1 MALHVQPQP
10 FASQLESFLL
20 AFLAVQNQPFHCQRL
35 AVLWEL
41 LQNSIGSFDAFL
53 VLLHFIV
60 PNDLTEQAVLLPR
73 EGLCISVTR
82 HLQSGD
88 VRSAVSTPSGPLLF
102 QCTLSD
108 ITPALRNRSVAVP
121 ILSVHRCNGVIKRLG
136 LTSLTG
142 LTLASVAACQ

>member
-1 MALHVQPQP
+1 MALHVQSQP

-20 AFLAVQNQPFHCQRL
+20 AVLAVQNQPFHCQRL

-60 PNDLTEQAVLLPR
+60 PNDLTEQAVFLPR

-88 VRSAVSTPSGPLLF
+88 VRSTEVSTASGPLLY
-102 QCTLSD
+102 QYTVSD
-108 ITPALRNRSVAVP
+108 ITPVLRNRSMAVS
-121 ILSVHRCNGVIKRLG
+121 ILSLQRCNGVIKRLG

-142 LTLASVAACQ
+142 